1 MKHITNI
8 ALILGLFIF
17 QLLMTVVGMMLI
29 PFFMKRTESF
39 TCSNATSL
47 PNIRFKDKWFDSIFG
62 NSEDGLL
69 GDIYYKAKT
78 VPSWWTT
85 YNWCAIRNPIH
96 NLALRMGVNETIV
109 NYTWVG
115 NRYTEDRVGR
125 EGFVYSEA
133 LGKSGKV
140 YPMYRWCKL
149 LYKTYGIEM
158 NLGYKNF
165 NITEF
170 PKAYHYS
177 FTVSFNPFKGFE
189 P

>member
-1 MKHITNI
+1 
-8 ALILGLFIF
+8 
-17 QLLMTVVGMMLI
+17 
-29 PFFMKRTESF
+29 
-39 TCSNATSL
+39 
-47 PNIRFKDKWFDSIFG
+47 
-62 NSEDGLL
+62 
-69 GDIYYKAKT
+69 
-78 VPSWWTT
+78 
-85 YNWCAIRNPIH
+85 
-96 NLALRMGVNETIV
+96 MGVNETII

-133 LGKSGKV
+133 VGQSGKV

-170 PKAYHYS
+170 PKAYSYS
-177 FTVSFNPFKGFE
+177 FTIAFNPFKKFE
-189 P
+189 S

>member
-1 MKHITNI
+1 MKHFKNI

-17 QLLMTVVGMMLI
+17 QLFVTFLGILMI
-29 PFFMKRTESF
+29 PFYMFSTEDF
-39 TCSNATSL
+39 VCSHKESL
-47 PNIRFKDKWFDSIFG
+47 PNKKFCNSWFDSIFG

-69 GDIYYKAKT
+69 GDVYYKAKT
-78 VPSWWTT
+78 TPSWWTT
-85 YNWCAIRNPIH
+85 YNWCAFRNPIH
-96 NLALRMGVNETIV
+96 NLALRMGANETIV

-133 LGKSGKV
+133 LGESGKV
-140 YPMYRWCKL
+140 YPMYRLCKL
-149 LYKTYGIEM
+149 LYKTYGIEI

-170 PKAYHYS
+170 PKAYSYS
-177 FTVSFNPFKGFE
+177 FTIAFNPFKKFE
-189 P
+189 S

>member
-1 MKHITNI
+1 MKYTQFAVKAIV
-8 ALILGLFIF
+8 LFVF
-17 QLLMTVVGMMLI
+17 QLLMTVVGWVII
-29 PFFMKRTESF
+29 PFYLKRVEEFECEHGYRTF
-39 TCSNATSL
+39 K
-47 PNIRFKDKWFDSIFG
+47 FKDKWFDAIFG
-62 NSEDGLL
+62 NREDGID
-69 GDIYYKAKT
+69 GDIYYREKYQT
-78 VPSWWTT
+78 FNLWTR
-85 YNWCAIRNPIH
+85 YNWVAIRNPIH
-96 NLALRMGVNETIV
+96 NLALKMGVYEVITS
-109 NYTWVG
+109 YTWKG
-115 NRYTEDRVGR
+115 NRYTEDRIGH

-133 LGKSGKV
+133 VGASGKV